1 MKRRSLEET
10 LLALR
15 RVRQAPEAEESLRE
29 LRQVL
34 GGEGSHAVARAAT
47 LVGELGLEALTP
59 DLVLAFPR
67 FFEDPARTDPG
78 CSAKTA
84 IVEALRRLERNERS
98 LYRRA
103 AAHVQREPVFG
114 GRVDTAVD
122 LRGTAAL
129 ALAESAGGD
138 VLVDLAHLLAD
149 PEAPVRVS
157 AARAVAVHGREGGI
171 PLLHLKA
178 LAGDV
183 EPRVV
188 SECLLSLLRLDPEA
202 ALAFVASFFD
212 RGDVAAEAAAVA
224 LGESRRAEALPL
236 LRGWLDRAAHRGL
249 ARVAL
254 LAIASLRRDEAVDLL
269 LSLARDE
276 PGPLA
281 REALSALAS
290 VGGGDVLYERAKAVV
305 EARPELKDA
314 LARAFGRQSP

>member
-1 MKRRSLEET
+1 MKRRPLEET
-10 LLALR
+10 ILALR
-15 RVRQAPEAEESLRE
+15 RVRQAPEAEASRRE
-29 LRQVL
+29 LREVL

-47 LVGELGLEALTP
+47 LVGELGLEALVP
-59 DLVLAFPR
+59 DLVASLPR
-67 FFEDPARTDPG
+67 FFDDPVRADPG
-78 CSAKTA
+78 CAAKTA
-84 IVEALRRLERNERS
+84 IVEALRRLEQDERA

-103 AAHVQREPVFG
+103 VAHVQMEPVFG
-114 GRVDTAVD
+114 GRVDTAAD
-122 LRGTAAL
+122 LRGAAAL

-188 SECLLSLLRLDPEA
+188 SECLLSLLRLDPEN
-202 ALAFVASFFD
+202 ALPFVASFFD
-212 RGDVAAEAAAVA
+212 RGDAAAEAAAIA
-224 LGESRRAEALPL
+224 LGESRQAEALPL
-236 LRGWLDRAAHRGL
+236 LRGWLDRASRRG
-249 ARVAL
+249 
-254 LAIASLRRDEAVDLL
+254 
-269 LSLARDE
+269 
-276 PGPLA
+276 LA

-290 VGGGDVLYERAKAVV
+290 VDGGDALYGRAKAVV

-314 LARAFGRQSP
+314 LARAFGRNSP

>member
-1 MKRRSLEET
+1 MRRRPLEET
-10 LLALR
+10 LATLR
-15 RVRQAPEAEESLRE
+15 RVREAPGTEESQRE
-29 LRQVL
+29 LRRVL
-34 GGEGSHAVARAAT
+34 GSEGSHAVARAAA
-47 LVGELGLEALTP
+47 LVGELGLEALVP
-59 DLVLAFPR
+59 ELVEAFPR
-67 FFEDPARTDPG
+67 FFEDPVRTDPG

-84 IVEALRRLERNERS
+84 IVEALRRLEREERA

-103 AAHVQREPVFG
+103 SAHVQVEPVFG

-157 AARAVAVHGREGGI
+157 AARAVSVHGREGGI

-178 LAGDV
+178 LAGDA

-188 SECLLSLLRLDPEA
+188 SECLLSLLRLDSA
-202 ALAFVASFFD
+202 NALPFVASFFE
-212 RGDVAAEAAAVA
+212 RGDAAAEAAAIA
-224 LGESRRAEALPL
+224 LGESRQAAALPL
-236 LRGWLDRAAHRGL
+236 LRGWLLRASGRGL
-249 ARVAL
+249 ARVAV

-269 LSLARDE
+269 LSLAKDE

-290 VGGGDVLYERAKAVV
+290 VGGGDALYQRAKAVV
-305 EARPELKDA
+305 EARPELTDA
-314 LARAFGRQSP
+314 LARAFGRNA